1 MEYYTKKK
9 SAMRRI
15 LICAFIIAAL
25 HGCKRYDKDIKRL
38 EGRIDH
44 IENTEINSLSQQ
56 VDAINKSLPQLQKA
70 DEELRG
76 YITKLQKTASELHKS
91 IGETDEK
98 IAKVR
103 EDLERAISDAE
114 AGDAALRE
122 ELLSALRTA
131 KSDILSQLTAAK
143 SDMQGQLGKIE
154 ETISALQTKDAEL
167 EKKIS
172 ELQAWT
178 GGEIQKSKDWVTATF
193 ATLEQYNSVTAEIAT
208 IRQSVESLNNSLSA
222 LETKLKETVS
232 KEIESALEPIRDQIS
247 SDIVSEVTASYTTA
261 ISNAKAE
268 VTEAYKAEI
277 ASSIASLESSLKNWI
292 NSALTGYY
300 TINETDAKMSSL
312 KTDLEMQLR
321 SQKTYLESLLE
332 NLSDS
337 LSVGIKDNAAL
348 IESVQSSLAS
358 LKKTQEANAAEV
370 SALKKELAESKETM
384 TEAYNK
390 AIEAAINELGGKL
403 TSDIKSEIENVNKLI
418 DAKIAEVEQELA
430 ALDAR
435 VKLLEESI
443 VSIKASLKSIMEEL
457 TAMKDQISKLVSRI
471 ISISHV
477 PTFYN
482 GEEIVPYKLNG
493 NVPVP
498 EDFTIRFEV
507 APASASSEIADVW
520 QSALSVK
527 GVYTKASL
535 KGVGDFLQIPVVSV
549 SAEGGILSVTMSGE
563 GIDDAFFVGNTKL
576 NIRLKI
582 SSGSSE
588 VLSEYVG
595 IQPYKSSS
603 DLDYYDKNGVYHGQA
618 VEIDGLMWAPVNAG
632 SDGTNIYGELYN
644 FSEAGEVCPSGW
656 RLPTKNELFSLS
668 KNHASSSSNGVF
680 GFDFYGS
687 ASPSSDRPKVFFPA
701 AGQYT
706 MGNVVDKGS
715 RGYYWSSDE
724 VADSSPSCAYG
735 LTLSNGGSVGSLVAN
750 VDTKNSVRCVK
761 GEMKPGG
768 PEPTVGPND
777 YVDASAKNW
786 GESVKIGDL
795 YWAPVNCGATES
807 NLYGEYYSYKSSETA
822 CPSGWR
828 LPTNSE
834 LSSLSEHYSSMVT
847 YRGMKGRWFS
857 GASDYCSSGVP
868 KVFFPAAGCS
878 GRDKDEGG
886 EYCSSSTY
894 NDPTWYFEFRVFLK
908 FDDKSVSD
916 NQILS
921 SSTKTYSVRCVKK

>member
-1 MEYYTKKK
+1 M
-9 SAMRRI
+9 
-15 LICAFIIAAL
+15 
-25 HGCKRYDKDIKRL
+25 
-38 EGRIDH
+38 
-44 IENTEINSLSQQ
+44 
-56 VDAINKSLPQLQKA
+56 
-70 DEELRG
+70 
-76 YITKLQKTASELHKS
+76 
-91 IGETDEK
+91 
-98 IAKVR
+98 
-103 EDLERAISDAE
+103 
-114 AGDAALRE
+114 
-122 ELLSALRTA
+122 
-131 KSDILSQLTAAK
+131 
-143 SDMQGQLGKIE
+143 
-154 ETISALQTKDAEL
+154 
-167 EKKIS
+167 
-172 ELQAWT
+172 
-178 GGEIQKSKDWVTATF
+178 
-193 ATLEQYNSVTAEIAT
+193 
-208 IRQSVESLNNSLSA
+208 
-222 LETKLKETVS
+222 
-232 KEIESALEPIRDQIS
+232 
-247 SDIVSEVTASYTTA
+247 
-261 ISNAKAE
+261 
-268 VTEAYKAEI
+268 
-277 ASSIASLESSLKNWI
+277 
-292 NSALTGYY
+292 
-300 TINETDAKMSSL
+300 
-312 KTDLEMQLR
+312 
-321 SQKTYLESLLE
+321 
-332 NLSDS
+332 
-337 LSVGIKDNAAL
+337 
-348 IESVQSSLAS
+348 
-358 LKKTQEANAAEV
+358 
-370 SALKKELAESKETM
+370 
-384 TEAYNK
+384 
-390 AIEAAINELGGKL
+390 
-403 TSDIKSEIENVNKLI
+403 NKLI

-527 GVYTKASL
+527 GVYTKAAL

-549 SAEGGILSVTMSGE
+549 SAESGILSVTMSGE

-603 DLDYYDKNGVYHGQA
+603 DLDYYDKNGVYQGQA
-618 VEIDGLMWAPVNAG
+618 IEIDGLMWAPVNAG

-777 YVDASAKNW
+777 YVDARAKNW

-807 NLYGEYYSYKSSETA
+807 NLYGEYYSYKSSERA

-857 GASDYCSSGVP
+857 GASAYLTGVP
-868 KVFFPAAGCS
+868 AVFFPAAGGKS
-878 GRDKDEGG
+878 M
-886 EYCSSSTY
+886 Y
-894 NDPTWYFEFRVFLK
+894 NDTNDNEKDSDGHYWAETNNDSYLAYNLHFSSY
-908 FDDKSVSD
+908 SVYMPSR
-916 NQILS
+916 NRQNE
-921 SSTKTYSVRCVKK
+921 YSVRCVKK

>member
-1 MEYYTKKK
+1 M
-9 SAMRRI
+9 
-15 LICAFIIAAL
+15 
-25 HGCKRYDKDIKRL
+25 
-38 EGRIDH
+38 
-44 IENTEINSLSQQ
+44 
-56 VDAINKSLPQLQKA
+56 
-70 DEELRG
+70 
-76 YITKLQKTASELHKS
+76 
-91 IGETDEK
+91 
-98 IAKVR
+98 
-103 EDLERAISDAE
+103 
-114 AGDAALRE
+114 
-122 ELLSALRTA
+122 
-131 KSDILSQLTAAK
+131 
-143 SDMQGQLGKIE
+143 
-154 ETISALQTKDAEL
+154 
-167 EKKIS
+167 
-172 ELQAWT
+172 
-178 GGEIQKSKDWVTATF
+178 
-193 ATLEQYNSVTAEIAT
+193 
-208 IRQSVESLNNSLSA
+208 
-222 LETKLKETVS
+222 
-232 KEIESALEPIRDQIS
+232 
-247 SDIVSEVTASYTTA
+247 
-261 ISNAKAE
+261 
-268 VTEAYKAEI
+268 
-277 ASSIASLESSLKNWI
+277 
-292 NSALTGYY
+292 
-300 TINETDAKMSSL
+300 
-312 KTDLEMQLR
+312 
-321 SQKTYLESLLE
+321 
-332 NLSDS
+332 
-337 LSVGIKDNAAL
+337 
-348 IESVQSSLAS
+348 
-358 LKKTQEANAAEV
+358 
-370 SALKKELAESKETM
+370 
-384 TEAYNK
+384 
-390 AIEAAINELGGKL
+390 
-403 TSDIKSEIENVNKLI
+403 
-418 DAKIAEVEQELA
+418 
-430 ALDAR
+430 
-435 VKLLEESI
+435 KLLEESI

-471 ISISHV
+471 IFISHV

-498 EDFTIRFEV
+498 ENFTIRFEV

-549 SAEGGILSVTMSGE
+549 SAESGILSVTMSGE

-603 DLDYYDKNGVYHGQA
+603 DLDYHDKNGVYQGQA